1 MAREAARTLPDY
13 LPWSILE
20 SQSLLSSVRCSGSY
34 LSPGFFHHSWIHER
48 GSSVVHHGLFQY
60 LMIEKTVPGCYF
72 YKHLPKEDE
81 LESDLEPLLPP
92 SNQETTKATI
102 EDPVPLRDLLNL
114 RVLIPVLNYTSIAFL
129 HTSSNAIQPLFL
141 AMPISLGGLEFN
153 SRQIG
158 TVLSAY
164 GAANAVL
171 QTFFLGVLVRKFG
184 VKNIFLTAMAMFLP
198 MFGLSPLMNVVARSG
213 GGSGVIWF
221 FLVCQLT
228 FSMVMELGY
237 GELIQR
243 FYHH

>member
-1 MAREAARTLPDY
+1 MRFVWLYTTDHLK
-13 LPWSILE
+13 
-20 SQSLLSSVRCSGSY
+20 SL
-34 LSPGFFHHSWIHER
+34 I
-48 GSSVVHHGLFQY
+48 
-60 LMIEKTVPGCYF
+60 IEKTVPGCYF
-72 YKHLPKEDE
+72 YKHPPKEDSE

-141 AMPISLGGLEFN
+141 AMPISLGGLELN

-213 GGSGVIWF
+213 GGSKVIWF

-237 GELIQR
+237 GELILR
-243 FYHH
+243 FYDHR